1 MKAERIILS
10 LIAIFVGLLVA
21 GGAFY
26 IYQMTKQIPD
36 DQADTITIK
45 SHPTPT
51 PRSANFLSI
60 ESPKNE
66 SIVEN
71 KTITITGK
79 TVPKSTIIVSTV
91 SSDQVVKPSAA
102 GNFSLTQVIDTGVNL
117 VTVTAIFPDGNQQ
130 TQQRIVSY
138 VTEDF

>member
-10 LIAIFVGLLVA
+10 LIAIFIGLLVA

-51 PRSANFLSI
+51 PRSSNYLSI
-60 ESPKNE
+60 DSPKNE
-66 SIVEN
+66 EIFSN
-71 KTITITGK
+71 KTISIAGK
-79 TVPKSTIIVSTV
+79 TVPNSTIIVSTA
-91 SSDQVVKPSAA
+91 SSDQVVKPSST
-102 GNFSLTQVIDTGVNL
+102 GNFTLTQIIEEDANVITI
-117 VTVTAIFPDGNQQ
+117 TAIFPDGNQQ
-130 TQQRIVSY
+130 SQQRIVSY
-138 VTEDF
+138 ISDDF

>member
-10 LIAIFVGLLVA
+10 LIAIFIGLLVA

-51 PRSANFLSI
+51 PRSSNYLSI
-60 ESPKNE
+60 DTPKNE
-66 SIVEN
+66 EIVSN
-71 KTITITGK
+71 KTISIAGK
-79 TVPKSTIIVSTV
+79 VVPNSTIIVSTAG
-91 SSDQVVKPSAA
+91 SDQVVKPSST
-102 GNFSLTQVIDTGVNL
+102 GNFTLTQIIDEDANVITI
-117 VTVTAIFPDGNQQ
+117 TAIFPDGNQES
-130 TQQRIVSY
+130 QQRIVSY
-138 VTEDF
+138 ISDDF